1 MAECAEKQ
9 TPMEM
14 NRKHFIKSLALGAV
28 AAGTASFKALSP
40 IGVAVSKTNGLTLG
54 LASYTLRKYSL
65 DEVLEIMQRLN
76 LKDVA
81 FKSFHLPYES
91 TDEELRYI
99 SEKVKARGL
108 NLYGGGVIYMKSP
121 QEVDN
126 YFHYAKAAGL
136 KMIIGAPD
144 HQLLP
149 KIEQKVKEM
158 DIKLAIH
165 NHGPEDAI
173 FPSPQSVYEKIK
185 NLDDRIGLCI
195 DTGHTFRLKLDPA
208 TEIKKYRD
216 RLFDLHLKDIDE
228 QEADGQ
234 NLEIGRG
241 KMDIPSIL
249 MALKEINYQ
258 GVLGIEYEKDGDH
271 AIYGLA
277 ESVGYVRGLMKM
289 VP

>member
-1 MAECAEKQ
+1 MKLS
-9 TPMEM
+9 
-14 NRKHFIKSLALGAV
+14 RKHFIKTLGLGAL
-28 AAGTASFKALSP
+28 ATGTTSFNTLGNIKHPAYEEY
-40 IGVAVSKTNGLTLG
+40 GLTLG

-65 DEVLEIMQRLN
+65 DEVLEIMLRLN

-91 TDEELRYI
+91 TDAELRYI
-99 SEKVKARGL
+99 SEKVKARGI
-108 NLYGGGVIYMKSP
+108 NLYGGGVIYMKTP
-121 QEVDN
+121 EEVDK
-126 YFHYAKAAGL
+126 YFHYAKTAGL

-149 KIEQKVKEM
+149 RIEQKVKET

-165 NHGPEDAI
+165 NHGPEDVI

-185 NLDDRIGLCI
+185 ALDDRIGLCI

-216 RLFDLHLKDIDE
+216 RLFDVHLKDIDA
-228 QEADGQ
+228 QQADGQ

-241 KMDIPSIL
+241 KMNIPSIL
-249 MALKEINYQ
+249 RALKEIGYR
-258 GVLGIEYEKDGDH
+258 GVMGIEYEKDGEH